1 MQADNGKYHS
11 GIDPVKAK
19 RLNLLSRLATFT
31 CILMYVSYIPEIMA
45 NFSGTPVNPIQPL
58 VAMINA
64 TLWTGYGWMKPAKD
78 WPIIIAN
85 VPGILFGLI
94 TFVTVFVH

>member
-1 MQADNGKYHS
+1 MQGEHGKKRKVL
-11 GIDPVKAK
+11 DPGQVK
-19 RLNLLSRLATFT
+19 RLDLLSKLATFT
-31 CILMYVSYIPEIMA
+31 CVLMYVSYIPEIMA

-64 TLWTGYGWMKPAKD
+64 TLWTGYGWLKPVKD

-85 VPGILFGLI
+85 FPGILFGLI